1 MRHQSASGDK
11 MMGKR
16 QQDRDEWVRLNTCR
30 FCIGSHLHSCTGY
43 DCRDAIRQAE
53 EAFDKMKMNR
63 ATDLTPW
70 FTDDLKGN
78 GNIVSAWIL
87 STDDKKEIVIKFS
100 KDIPENGRKFMLTAI
115 SSKLLAT
122 AICEDIK
129 AAGESS
135 FGNMMDG
142 MSIREWNEH
151 DGEFVRTAIP
161 HEMEESQK

>member
-1 MRHQSASGDK
+1 
-11 MMGKR
+11 
-16 QQDRDEWVRLNTCR
+16 
-30 FCIGSHLHSCTGY
+30 
-43 DCRDAIRQAE
+43 
-53 EAFDKMKMNR
+53 MKMNR

-100 KDIPENGRKFMLTAI
+100 KEVPENGRKFMLTAI

-161 HEMEESQK
+161 HEMEECQK